1 MSTIYHSSKDFLKD
15 WAKGPIYLNSQ
26 PYTKIPTTAAEVNL
40 NTITQYT
47 SPVVFKKI
55 NTTSPITNIT
65 KNTSTSPIQIIQ
77 YNQNFEPASVNL
89 ENNHNYKNETN
100 YEKTAPRQSI
110 NYIRE
115 TIPPST
121 DEIPKT
127 KNIKI
132 IQKNGSEYTSDDK
145 SYNNNNNSDI
155 SFFPDSEYTP
165 NIKTKISKKTPK
177 PLQKQARNKKYNKNI
192 TTINKIVEQKGTQ
205 QLKNKM
211 NSGIS
216 QIQRIEK
223 SSKIKYWNIVKHDIE
238 QQYQNYTSEDTSSKM
253 EEDNKKPYNNI
264 IQASE
269 EMFLQNDKISIQHP
283 KRLQKLNSLVKRPL
297 STIKQLDNNTN
308 RRKLVKI
315 PDQNSATFTCR
326 SVPQKPSIKLY
337 IRMIPPKATNQISGP
352 TTHDG

>member
-1 MSTIYHSSKDFLKD
+1 M
-15 WAKGPIYLNSQ
+15 
-26 PYTKIPTTAAEVNL
+26 
-40 NTITQYT
+40 
-47 SPVVFKKI
+47 
-55 NTTSPITNIT
+55 
-65 KNTSTSPIQIIQ
+65 
-77 YNQNFEPASVNL
+77 ASVNL
-89 ENNHNYKNETN
+89 ENTSNYKNETN
-100 YEKTAPRQSI
+100 YEKPAPRQII
-110 NYIRE
+110 NYDRE

-223 SSKIKYWNIVKHDIE
+223 SSKIKY
-238 QQYQNYTSEDTSSKM
+238 
-253 EEDNKKPYNNI
+253 
-264 IQASE
+264 
-269 EMFLQNDKISIQHP
+269 
-283 KRLQKLNSLVKRPL
+283 
-297 STIKQLDNNTN
+297 
-308 RRKLVKI
+308 
-315 PDQNSATFTCR
+315 
-326 SVPQKPSIKLY
+326 
-337 IRMIPPKATNQISGP
+337 
-352 TTHDG
+352 